1 VEDPKHRQ
9 YRHWLIPGIKSAPQG
24 SINETEDL
32 ASLKTRAAATPY
44 RAPDPDPS
52 SGVHRYVFLLFEEP
66 TGGYK
71 IPAGAPEYGVEWEQR
86 RNWDTLAFAEKHGLK
101 LVGANY
107 FLAGDPVS
115 VVVS

>member
-1 VEDPKHRQ
+1 MVSTFVRFPSLHPRS
-9 YRHWLIPGIKSAPQG
+9 LAP
-24 SINETEDL
+24 
-32 ASLKTRAAATPY
+32 
-44 RAPDPDPS
+44 
-52 SGVHRYVFLLFEEP
+52 VFLLFEEP

-71 IPAGAPEYGVEWEQR
+71 IPAGAPEYGVEWGQR
-86 RNWDTLAFAEKHGLK
+86 RNWDALAFAEKHGLK